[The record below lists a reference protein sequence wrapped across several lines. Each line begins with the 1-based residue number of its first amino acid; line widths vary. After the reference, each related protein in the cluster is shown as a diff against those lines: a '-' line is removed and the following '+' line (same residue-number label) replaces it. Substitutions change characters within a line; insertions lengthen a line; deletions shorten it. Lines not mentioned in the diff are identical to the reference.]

1 MKKDNHLTDV
11 THMTAEEYTDSKVSS
26 IQDLMQVPAGTLLE
40 SLIASIVHPE
50 QGNGRPTRMKIQH
63 NGVIVS
69 LLISILDAKVVG
81 AGNETV
87 N

>member
-11 THMTAEEYTDSKVSS
+11 THMTAEEYADSKVSS
-26 IQDLMQVPAGTLLE
+26 IQDLMQVSAGVLLE
-40 SLIASIVHPE
+40 GLIASIVHPE
-50 QGNGRPTRMKIQH
+50 QGNGRPACLKVKH

>member
-11 THMTAEEYTDSKVSS
+11 THRTAEEYADLKIPSLE
-26 IQDLMQVPAGTLLE
+26 DLMEMPAGALLE
-40 SLIASIVHPE
+40 SLIASIVNPE
-50 QGNGRPTRMKIQH
+50 QGNGRPACMKIRH